1 MKKIRKWVKVVII
14 ILVLIMIALLTKQN
28 KIKKELEEKQI
39 VGQYI
44 ECLQDNF
51 MQRDYCGNQINK
63 DYRIMDQTIK
73 KYGFDYEEKGK
84 DLIIVKVD

>member
-14 ILVLIMIALLTKQN
+14 ILALVIIALLMKQN
-28 KIKKELEEKQI
+28 KINRELEEKQN
-39 VGQYI
+39 VAQYI

-51 MQRDYCGNQINK
+51 MQRNYCGNKINK
-63 DYRIMDQTIK
+63 DYRIMDQLIK

>member
-14 ILVLIMIALLTKQN
+14 ILALIMIALLVKQN

-51 MQRDYCGNQINK
+51 MQRDYCGSKINK